1 MKKFTR
7 SMFLV
12 ILVVLVSL
20 TGCASF
26 FGEGW
31 NPDDATASVDG
42 SGHDGSTVGETDAGS
57 KTDTTT
63 SADSQADGSDAVGQ
77 DSGTDVATTE
87 EVDTAKPPFCPQPG
101 DPAEATLEIQ
111 LADGPQCFVPGAE
124 ETTMVLAFIN
134 APMDPGGF
142 GHPDANLMPAAPVD
156 GNGGGGCATIHMP
169 DYCFPIAKVYGKGY
183 KPTWADL
190 LGDNTGKNFIVVK
203 YPDSSSYPEGAK
215 EMVIVGCSSGICTL
229 SSIYSSGS
237 YDDANYDIAK
247 KILTISWYP
256 KKIFAYTDK
265 YKIE

>member
-1 MKKFTR
+1 MKLL
-7 SMFLV
+7 SNVSLFLV
-12 ILVVLVSL
+12 ALALVSL
-20 TGCASF
+20 AGCASF

-31 NPDDATASVDG
+31 NPADATASVDG

-57 KTDTTT
+57 KTDAT
-63 SADSQADGSDAVGQ
+63 SADSQADGSDAAGQ

-156 GNGGGGCATIHMP
+156 GNGGGGCATIH
-169 DYCFPIAKVYGKGY
+169 DESYCFPIAKVYGKGY
-183 KPTWADL
+183 KPKWADL
-190 LGDNTGKNFIVVK
+190 LGDNVGKNFLVVK
-203 YPDSSSYPEGAK
+203 YPDTSIFPEGGK
-215 EMVIVGCSSGICTL
+215 ELVIVGCSLGVCTL
-229 SSIYSSGS
+229 SSVFDDGS
-237 YDDANYDIAK
+237 YNDAEYQISK
-247 KILTISWYP
+247 KILTISWYD
-256 KKIFAYTDK
+256 KKIHTYTDE
-265 YKIE
+265 YKLE

>member
-31 NPDDATASVDG
+31 NPADATASVDG
-42 SGHDGSTVGETDAGS
+42 SGHDGSTVGETDAGG
-57 KTDTTT
+57 KTDTT

-77 DSGTDVATTE
+77 DNGTDVTTTE

-111 LADGPQCFVPGAE
+111 LADGPQCFVPGTE
-124 ETTMVLAFIN
+124 ETTMVLAFVN
-134 APMDPGGF
+134 AKIGIGNNPL
-142 GHPDANLMPAAPVD
+142 ANMMPAAPAD

-183 KPTWADL
+183 KPKWADL
-190 LGDNTGKNFIVVK
+190 LSDNVGKNFLVVK
-203 YPDSSSYPEGAK
+203 YPDSMEYPEGGK
-215 EMVIVGCSSGICTL
+215 ELVIVGCSLGICTL
-229 SSIYSSGS
+229 YSVFNSGS
-237 YDDANYDIAK
+237 YNDVKYDISK
-247 KILTISWYP
+247 KTLTISWYD
-256 KKIFAYTDK
+256 KKVHTYTDE
-265 YKIE
+265 YKLE